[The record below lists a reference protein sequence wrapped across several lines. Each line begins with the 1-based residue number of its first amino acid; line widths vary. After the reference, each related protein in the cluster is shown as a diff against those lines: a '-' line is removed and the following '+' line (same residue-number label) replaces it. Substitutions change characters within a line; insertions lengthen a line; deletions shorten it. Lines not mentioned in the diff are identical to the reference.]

1 MVFVVLESGMDI
13 NSLTHRLDITPGK
26 RAKISVS
33 IEQHMFMREADYVTP
48 TELCNNEEILNC
60 MRVFLQEETR
70 KNRHIL
76 KSELIVEG
84 NFEDYF
90 VQPVVVAKGQLSR
103 YEAVSEETPF
113 RISNIFGSEPN
124 HTQGV
129 LLTTYILHK
138 LHKDTLGS
146 LQKGTYSM
154 PAGRSPPPH
163 GPGGGG
169 GGGGFYGGGGGGG
182 GGFNGGGGGGG
193 GSGGSFYNGGGGGG
207 GGSSAGGSRAAGRPK
222 RDDAYDDS
230 MAIDG
235 DGDDGGSPSKKAR
248 THTTG
253 ISANKVKFY

>member
-1 MVFVVLESGMDI
+1 MIFVVLESGMDI

-90 VQPVVVAKGQLSR
+90 VQPVVVAKGQQSR

-113 RISNIFGSEPN
+113 RISNIFGSEAN

-169 GGGGFYGGGGGGG
+169 GGGGGFYGDR
-182 GGFNGGGGGGG
+182 GGGG

-207 GGSSAGGSRAAGRPK
+207 GGSSAGGSRRAAGRPK
-222 RDDAYDDS
+222 SDDAYGDS
-230 MAIDG
+230 MAVDG

-248 THTTG
+248 THTG
-253 ISANKVKFY
+253 ISSNKVKFY